1 MKVYIA
7 NFGRQN
13 YEWPTC
19 RERGTVATMN
29 AVAVQH
35 FWEAGDRENYIR
47 NRMANDI
54 TAAGAK
60 PTRAT
65 ASRWFNLMTVVSET
79 YGDVWVHK
87 DGDDIW
93 WTTSRRDVPFFET
106 KTEGIERGREVVVC
120 HKPCDQWSSRTKTG
134 IPLRWNELHPKAKDF
149 LSTEATL
156 QSLSPSNRDYT
167 LALIAG
173 QDLGPWHTSAKYKDR
188 NDSAKKG
195 YERVKYGSQAD
206 RIAYQRAFEVFEEVA
221 AAERMARTAM
231 ATTRAANGQTVER
244 VIKRKDIKFASAASL
259 QNYILQLMASQEGY
273 CELTGLPIELDE
285 VNGDPAMFASLDRKD
300 SSGHYEEGNLQ
311 IVCRF
316 ANFWKGASEDTEF
329 RRLMAIIQSGTA
341 L

>member
-29 AVAVQH
+29 AVEVQH
-35 FWEAGDRENYIR
+35 LWESGDREGYIN

-65 ASRWFNLMTVVSET
+65 ASRWYNLMTVVSET
-79 YGDVWVHK
+79 SDDIWVHK
-87 DGDDIW
+87 DGEDIW
-93 WTTSRRDVPFFET
+93 WTTSRRDDPFFET

-120 HKPCDQWSSRTKTG
+120 HKPCNQWSNKTKIGT
-134 IPLRWNELHPKAKDF
+134 PLRWSELHPKAKDF

-156 QSLSPSNRDYT
+156 QALSPSNRDYS

-173 QDLGPWHTSAKYKDR
+173 DDLEPWHNSPKWKDRSESAKNLY
-188 NDSAKKG
+188 AP
-195 YERVKYGSQAD
+195 VKYGTQVD
-206 RIAYQRAFEVFEEVA
+206 RLAYQRAFEIFA
-221 AAERMARTAM
+221 AVEASERMGRTAM

-244 VIKRKDIKFASAASL
+244 VIKKKDLGFASAVNL
-259 QNYILQLMASQEGY
+259 QNHILQLISAQEGH
-273 CELTGLPIELDE
+273 CELTGLALELDE
-285 VNGDPAMFASLDRKD
+285 VNGDPSMFASLDRID
-300 SSGHYEEGNLQ
+300 SSGHYEAGNLQ

-316 ANFWKGASEDTEF
+316 ANFWKGSSSDAEF
-329 RRLMAIIQSGTA
+329 RRLMAIIKSDTMH
-341 L
+341 